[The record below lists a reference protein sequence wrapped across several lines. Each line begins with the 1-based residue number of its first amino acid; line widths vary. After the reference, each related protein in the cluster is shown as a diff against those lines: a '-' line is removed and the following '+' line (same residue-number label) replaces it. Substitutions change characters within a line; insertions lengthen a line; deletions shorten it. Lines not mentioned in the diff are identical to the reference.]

1 MLHIIKTSL
10 VSFVCL
16 LSLSTCSALVAEGNL
31 YLVET
36 SLCAL
41 HMQFPFGCQLPQFQY
56 ENSMRCVWQEEDELE
71 LPVIINAICTYLLTE
86 VSNACGIPSANF
98 SM

>member
-16 LSLSTCSALVAEGNL
+16 LSLSTCSLVAKGNL

-56 ENSMRCVWQEEDELE
+56 ENSMRCVWQEEDELK

-86 VSNACGIPSANF
+86 VSNAGGVPSAYF